1 MPMLPRVAFQHC
13 QIILPD
19 AVLTDGAVV
28 TNGRGIEHVSPRWD
42 QIPAV
47 DQILDL
53 GGRYLA
59 PGLIDLHI
67 HGSNGVDVLDA
78 TADHLATLSRFLVK
92 QGVTRYLPTTVPTDE
107 SSFVRVIEAVS
118 HYRQRQPVNLA
129 QVLGIHFEGPFV
141 NPSRCGALRVEYIRD
156 FSSATSAD
164 VFLDHALTT
173 QIPIRM
179 MTVAPEIQGGLALI
193 RTLADHGYVVS
204 IGHSQASFEVCEAAS
219 AAGARHVTHFPN
231 ALAPLHHRQP
241 GVFGWALLNQNV
253 TLDVIADGHHVDWR
267 VIELINRLKGSNQ
280 MALIS
285 DAIAPAGLGDGVYQ
299 VWGETIEVT
308 NGRTRNASGTIA
320 GSVISLWDAVCNLWR
335 RGYRLSDLFKMASLS
350 PARVVGIDGLCGSIE
365 KGKRADL
372 ICFDEAGAIHFV
384 MVNGQMAYQA
394 T

>member
-1 MPMLPRVAFQHC
+1 MSMPSRIALQHA

-19 AVLTDGAVV
+19 AVLTDGVLVV
-28 TNGRGIEHVSPRWD
+28 DGRGIEQVSPGWD
-42 QIPAV
+42 ALPAV
-47 DQILDL
+47 DMIIDL

-78 TADHLATLSRFLVK
+78 SAEHLEILSRFLIT

-107 SSFVRVIEAVS
+107 SGFGRVIDVVG
-118 HYRQRQPVNLA
+118 HYRHRQPANLA
-129 QVLGIHFEGPFV
+129 QVIGIHFEGPFV
-141 NPSRCGALRVEYIRD
+141 NPSRCGALRVEYLRD
-156 FSSATSAD
+156 FSSTVSAD
-164 VFLDHALTT
+164 IFLDHALTT
-173 QIPIRM
+173 QIPICM
-179 MTVAPEIQGGLALI
+179 MTVAPEIEGGLALI
-193 RTLADHGYVVS
+193 RALVDHGYIVS
-204 IGHSQASFEVCEAAS
+204 IGHSQASFEMCEAAR
-219 AAGARHVTHFPN
+219 AAGACHVTHFPN

-241 GVFGWALLNQNV
+241 GVFGWALLKHNV

-267 VIELINRLKGSNQ
+267 VIELIKRLKGSNQ

-285 DAIAPAGLGDGVYQ
+285 DAIAPTGRGDGVYQ

-308 NGRTRNASGTIA
+308 NGCTRNASGAIA

-335 RGYRLSDLFKMASLS
+335 RGYRLPELFRMASLV
-350 PARVVGIDGLCGSIE
+350 PARLIGVDGVCGSIE

-372 ICFDEAGAIHFV
+372 ICFDEAGTIHFV